1 LQKDL
6 APIPESGHAFVSAI
20 NGYDGCNVTFC
31 TLPLGSAHCP
41 VVMPNQ
47 TTTGE
52 EMFQLA
58 AGKQRWEVGFEV
70 KDANEVESQTLSL
83 IIFISGHE
91 LSSRQM
97 DG

>member
-1 LQKDL
+1 
-6 APIPESGHAFVSAI
+6 
-20 NGYDGCNVTFC
+20 
-31 TLPLGSAHCP
+31 
-41 VVMPNQ
+41 MPNQ

-70 KDANEVESQTLSL
+70 KEANEVESQTLSL